1 MTFHNSA
8 LVRLVPD
15 GNYRAHDLARVEAAL
30 SDHQTLTFVRLPIRA
45 LFGLVGGGVDSCD
58 RLRERLGEGQ
68 HLRRV
73 RSSRDWRRSHR
84 DRGRWGADRVLHAV
98 VPPLRRHHLWRSRPS
113 GCGQSSARALRRP
126 HAQRDRRPALG
137 GRAERRARILPVV
150 VVNAG
155 RERRAE
161 AGRERRLGAHT
172 FRALLGR
179 HPLLAGRG

>member
-30 SDHQTLTFVRLPIRA
+30 SDHQTLTFVSLAIRA

-73 RSSRDWRRSHR
+73 RSPRDWRR
-84 DRGRWGADRVLHAV
+84 
-98 VPPLRRHHLWRSRPS
+98 
-113 GCGQSSARALRRP
+113 
-126 HAQRDRRPALG
+126 
-137 GRAERRARILPVV
+137 
-150 VVNAG
+150 
-155 RERRAE
+155 
-161 AGRERRLGAHT
+161 
-172 FRALLGR
+172 
-179 HPLLAGRG
+179 